1 MARIQPRPRRE
12 MGRAMR
18 LALNYARRAYGA
30 VPEPVAVWAH
40 APAVFWTW
48 SASESAVVRS
58 WRAVPPRLA
67 TLVEL
72 RAAAVIGCPWCL
84 DFGSLLARS
93 HGVTEQQLRDLHRWA
108 DSDAFDE
115 REALAL
121 AYADAMT
128 STPLA
133 VTDELVEHLREV
145 FTTEQVVE
153 LTAFIALENQRSRFN
168 HALGMTSQG
177 FTTGAC
183 ALPVQ
188 AEAAGLALSPEGVRR
203 DILTKER

>member
-1 MARIQPRPRRE
+1 MPRIQPRPRRQ

-18 LALNYARRAYGA
+18 LALDYARRAYGA
-30 VPEPVAVWAH
+30 VPEPVGVWAH

-48 SASESAVVRS
+48 SASETAVVKS
-58 WRAVPPRLA
+58 WRAVPARIA
-67 TLVEL
+67 SLVEL

-84 DFGSLLARS
+84 DFGSRLATS
-93 HGVTEQQLRDLHRWA
+93 HGVTQQQIRDLHRWA

-115 REALAL
+115 QESLAL

-128 STPLA
+128 STPLT
-133 VTDELVEHLREV
+133 VTDELVEQLRGV

-168 HALGMTSQG
+168 HALGITSQG
-177 FTTGAC
+177 FTKDTC
-183 ALPVQ
+183 ALPVHAEVQ
-188 AEAAGLALSPEGVRR
+188 A
-203 DILTKER
+203 